1 MRRAVAQF
9 GLVQHHAGE
18 ESAQREGDVEQLHR
32 AVGDAERQRQYRQGE
47 QLARAGAGGFG
58 QDPRHQAAADHDH
71 QRDKGDDLTDGQ
83 CQLHQQLAAAGVVVA
98 QHVAEGRQQYQ
109 RQHHRQIFD
118 DQPADGDLP
127 ALAVDQLP
135 LLQRAQQHHGAGGG
149 EAQAEHQAGDQI
161 PAEQLGQPHAE
172 QGGDGYLRYGA
183 GNGDR
188 FYCEE
193 VFQREVQ
200 ANTEHQQD
208 NADFRQ
214 FRRQ

>member
-1 MRRAVAQF
+1 
-9 GLVQHHAGE
+9 
-18 ESAQREGDVEQLHR
+18 
-32 AVGDAERQRQYRQGE
+32 
-47 QLARAGAGGFG
+47 
-58 QDPRHQAAADHDH
+58 
-71 QRDKGDDLTDGQ
+71 
-83 CQLHQQLAAAGVVVA
+83 
-98 QHVAEGRQQYQ
+98 
-109 RQHHRQIFD
+109 
-118 DQPADGDLP
+118 LP

-135 LLQRAQQHHGAGGG
+135 FLQGTQQHHGAGGG
-149 EAQAEHQAGDQI
+149 EAEAEHQTGDQI
-161 PAEQLGQPHAE
+161 PAEQLGQPHTE
-172 QGGDGYLRYGA
+172 QGSDGYLRHGA